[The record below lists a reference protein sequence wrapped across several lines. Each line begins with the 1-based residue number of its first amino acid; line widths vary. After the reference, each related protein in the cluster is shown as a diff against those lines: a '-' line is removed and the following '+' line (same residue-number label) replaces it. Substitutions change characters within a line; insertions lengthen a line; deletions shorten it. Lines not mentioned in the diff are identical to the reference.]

1 MIKLTESFM
10 LGMNLR
16 LAHMSRIMIF
26 IIPPLLIVTPVLLG
40 LNPVLDMIPLS
51 GYIML
56 YLKGVIYAVLL
67 FYILRQ
73 FFLDDYYSLAF
84 FSPFCYL
91 LISSIMHLPFY
102 WQKWIPVSMSQN
114 KPNTPYLNIH
124 LGFLNQVTLVVNITP
139 LIHSYRWPEVTK
151 GRD

>member
-56 YLKGVIYAVLL
+56 YLKGVIYAVLF

-73 FFLDDYYSLAF
+73 IWKTSRDNAVLRNHIMA
-84 FSPFCYL
+84 
-91 LISSIMHLPFY
+91 SSILLAEMDSSEY
-102 WQKWIPVSMSQN
+102 
-114 KPNTPYLNIH
+114 
-124 LGFLNQVTLVVNITP
+124 
-139 LIHSYRWPEVTK
+139 VTK
-151 GRD
+151 QT

>member
-26 IIPPLLIVTPVLLG
+26 IIPPLLIVTPVLPG

-73 FFLDDYYSLAF
+73 ILKTSRDNAVLRNHIMA
-84 FSPFCYL
+84 
-91 LISSIMHLPFY
+91 SSILLAEMDSSEY
-102 WQKWIPVSMSQN
+102 
-114 KPNTPYLNIH
+114 
-124 LGFLNQVTLVVNITP
+124 
-139 LIHSYRWPEVTK
+139 VTK
-151 GRD
+151 QT

>member
-73 FFLDDYYSLAF
+73 IWKTSRDNAVLRNHIMA
-84 FSPFCYL
+84 
-91 LISSIMHLPFY
+91 SSILLAEMDSSEY
-102 WQKWIPVSMSQN
+102 
-114 KPNTPYLNIH
+114 
-124 LGFLNQVTLVVNITP
+124 VTTQ
-139 LIHSYRWPEVTK
+139 T
-151 GRD
+151 

>member
-51 GYIML
+51 GCIML

-73 FFLDDYYSLAF
+73 IWKTSRDNAVLRNHIMA
-84 FSPFCYL
+84 
-91 LISSIMHLPFY
+91 SSILLAEMDSSEY
-102 WQKWIPVSMSQN
+102 
-114 KPNTPYLNIH
+114 
-124 LGFLNQVTLVVNITP
+124 
-139 LIHSYRWPEVTK
+139 VTK
-151 GRD
+151 QD

>member
-73 FFLDDYYSLAF
+73 ILKTRRDNAVLRNDIMAPSILLAEMD
-84 FSPFCYL
+84 
-91 LISSIMHLPFY
+91 SSEY
-102 WQKWIPVSMSQN
+102 
-114 KPNTPYLNIH
+114 
-124 LGFLNQVTLVVNITP
+124 
-139 LIHSYRWPEVTK
+139 VTK
-151 GRD
+151 QT

>member
-1 MIKLTESFM
+1 
-10 LGMNLR
+10 MNLR

-26 IIPPLLIVTPVLLG
+26 IIPPLLIVMPVLLG

-73 FFLDDYYSLAF
+73 IWKTSRDNAVLRNHIMA
-84 FSPFCYL
+84 
-91 LISSIMHLPFY
+91 SSILLAEMDSGEY
-102 WQKWIPVSMSQN
+102 
-114 KPNTPYLNIH
+114 
-124 LGFLNQVTLVVNITP
+124 
-139 LIHSYRWPEVTK
+139 VTK
-151 GRD
+151 QT

>member
-51 GYIML
+51 GFIML
-56 YLKGVIYAVLL
+56 YLKGVIFAVLL

-73 FFLDDYYSLAF
+73 IWNTSRDNAVLRNHIMA
-84 FSPFCYL
+84 
-91 LISSIMHLPFY
+91 SSILLAEMDSSEY
-102 WQKWIPVSMSQN
+102 
-114 KPNTPYLNIH
+114 
-124 LGFLNQVTLVVNITP
+124 
-139 LIHSYRWPEVTK
+139 VTK
-151 GRD
+151 QA

>member
-40 LNPVLDMIPLS
+40 LDPVLDMIPLS

-73 FFLDDYYSLAF
+73 IWKTSRDNAVLRNHIMAASILLAEVD
-84 FSPFCYL
+84 SGEY
-91 LISSIMHLPFY
+91 
-102 WQKWIPVSMSQN
+102 
-114 KPNTPYLNIH
+114 
-124 LGFLNQVTLVVNITP
+124 
-139 LIHSYRWPEVTK
+139 VTK
-151 GRD
+151 QT

>member
-40 LNPVLDMIPLS
+40 LDPVLDMIPLS
-51 GYIML
+51 GCIML

-73 FFLDDYYSLAF
+73 IWKTSRDNAVLRNHIMAASILLAEVD
-84 FSPFCYL
+84 SGEY
-91 LISSIMHLPFY
+91 
-102 WQKWIPVSMSQN
+102 
-114 KPNTPYLNIH
+114 
-124 LGFLNQVTLVVNITP
+124 
-139 LIHSYRWPEVTK
+139 VTK
-151 GRD
+151 QT